1 MSGVISKRQQ
11 ARNEKQLQELVQTQ
25 AGNNIC
31 ADCYARNPAWASWSL
46 GVFLCMRCAT
56 IHRKLGTHISKVK
69 SLSMDSWSNEQVDN
83 MRKVGNVAS
92 NRIYNPDNKKAP
104 VPIDADEADS
114 AMERFIRQKYMHNVA
129 AQTSK
134 PRSPISDEGTPPP
147 PPPKNSKF
155 GFRAAFSRSKNVLD
169 KSPSGYAPA
178 SPPLTNKPSKV
189 FGATV
194 DYEAPDDMEKKLAKL
209 RDMGFQNDQRNSIV
223 LKGVSG
229 NVERAVEA
237 LVRLGEGDRPP
248 PAPPKEKTLRATR
261 SLTPMMPNSAG
272 LTGGLSVIKRSET
285 DRPTTSSTTS
295 TNPFDMLNRA
305 QPQTAHSTGSLQ
317 NTNPYTAPTNPYGF
331 LSAQAS
337 PIDQAFQNLTI
348 SRQQT
353 GASLHGTG
361 FSVPMPPLPQ
371 TYGHSAPASPQPQHG
386 FGPSNNASSPVHV
399 QQSSLQPQST
409 AYNPYFS
416 QPGPAMPQH
425 QYQPQFAAQNG
436 MTMNINQM
444 GGQMAS
450 NPFLRSPTRVAS
462 PPPLGQISETAT
474 FSTSPL
480 PLASP
485 GTNPFFAAQPSMPSQ
500 QQQQQY
506 MQLQQHVQYI
516 QPQQHVQYMQP
527 QQHVYQQQPQQQQ
540 QQSQPQP
547 QQQQQQQFAQQPFQ
561 QQVFQ
566 QQQMLQ
572 PQQTHQ
578 QQFAPR
584 HDKASI
590 MALYGQS
597 PKPQLQSQAQS
608 IPENQAVNAFAAPTM
623 PVTTQQPRSASQP
636 LPGTNPFA
644 ASMQPAPAPTAAAA
658 TDAYKTGRQ
667 ISRESMNLGLDMAWT
682 NNGRHSPDAFASLSA
697 RHV

>member
-11 ARNEKQLQELVQTQ
+11 ARNEKQLQELVQTIT
-25 AGNNIC
+25 GNNIC
-31 ADCYARNPAWASWSL
+31 ADCYARNPAWASWS
-46 GVFLCMRCAT
+46 
-56 IHRKLGTHISKVK
+56 
-69 SLSMDSWSNEQVDN
+69 N

-104 VPIDADEADS
+104 VPVDADEADS

-169 KSPSGYAPA
+169 KSPNGYAPA

-194 DYEAPDDMEKKLAKL
+194 DYEAPDDTEKKLAKL
-209 RDMGFQNDQRNSIV
+209 RDMGFQNDQRNLIV

-237 LVRLGEGDRPP
+237 LVRLGEGDQPP

-261 SLTPMMPNSAG
+261 SLTPMMPNSVG
-272 LTGGLSVIKRSET
+272 LTGGLSVVKRSET
-285 DRPTTSSTTS
+285 DP
-295 TNPFDMLNRA
+295 
-305 QPQTAHSTGSLQ
+305 HSTGSLQ
-317 NTNPYTAPTNPYGF
+317 NTNAYTAPTNPYGF

-353 GASLHGTG
+353 GASSNGTG

-386 FGPSNNASSPVHV
+386 FGLSSNASLPVYAQ
-399 QQSSLQPQST
+399 QQSSLQPQQT
-409 AYNPYFS
+409 GYNPYFS
-416 QPGPAMPQH
+416 QPGHAMPQH
-425 QYQPQFAAQNG
+425 QYQPQFSAQNG
-436 MTMNINQM
+436 MTLNINQM

-485 GTNPFFAAQPSMPSQ
+485 GTNPFFAAQSSMPSPGAQQ

-506 MQLQQHVQYI
+506 MQPQQHVQYM

-527 QQHVYQQQPQQQQ
+527 QQHVYQQQPQQ
-540 QQSQPQP
+540 P
-547 QQQQQQQFAQQPFQ
+547 QQKQQYAQQPFQ

-566 QQQMLQ
+566 QQQMFQ
-572 PQQTHQ
+572 PQQNHQ
-578 QQFAPR
+578 QHFAPR

-608 IPENQAVNAFAAPTM
+608 IPENQAVSAFAAPTM
-623 PVTTQQPRSASQP
+623 PATIQQPRSASQP

-644 ASMQPAPAPTAAAA
+644 VSMQPAPAPTAAAA